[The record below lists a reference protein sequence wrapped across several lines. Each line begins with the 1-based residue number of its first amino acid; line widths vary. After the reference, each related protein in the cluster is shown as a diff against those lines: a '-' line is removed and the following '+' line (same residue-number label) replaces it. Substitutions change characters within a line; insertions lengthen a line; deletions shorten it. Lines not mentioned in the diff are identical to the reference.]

1 MGPRPISA
9 RGLAALIEQVSRIV
23 HGTGHA
29 EGLYPAQWAA
39 LRYFAAADAP
49 ARTATGLSRFQ
60 GMSIGPVART
70 VRTLVE
76 KGYLARR
83 PNPRSRRAD
92 LLEVTPTGR
101 ALLERDPRQQVVIAV
116 DALTAAER
124 EGLAEG
130 LEAVLRQL
138 LGQRP
143 T

>member
-1 MGPRPISA
+1 
-9 RGLAALIEQVSRIV
+9 
-23 HGTGHA
+23 
-29 EGLYPAQWAA
+29 
-39 LRYFAAADAP
+39 
-49 ARTATGLSRFQ
+49 
-60 GMSIGPVART
+60 MSIGPVART